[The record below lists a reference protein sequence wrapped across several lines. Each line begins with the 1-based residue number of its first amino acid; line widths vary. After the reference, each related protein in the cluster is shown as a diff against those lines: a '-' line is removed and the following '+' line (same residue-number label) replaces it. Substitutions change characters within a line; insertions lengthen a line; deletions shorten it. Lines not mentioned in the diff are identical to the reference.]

1 MSDNKVTKI
10 LNECKN
16 TRIEEELYKFEEEL
30 SRIKKIDL
38 TFKGVKVA

>member
-1 MSDNKVTKI
+1 MGSNEITKI

-16 TRIEEELYKFEEEL
+16 ANNQDQIDQAVEELNH
-30 SRIKKIDL
+30 IKSIDL